1 MKRKLVGFN
10 YFNNFLTRSFTM
22 VQNYDAL
29 DMTQLFEEAERFESE
44 EEGGNN
50 KNFLEKFVIMPEKE
64 GFVVVRLLP
73 PMRGKK
79 FYCATRTHRLAKDP
93 KNPKV
98 AKNFHCPRELVTGK
112 GGKKYW
118 VDSDPKYGCPVC
130 LYTRAIWAEVEVAEG
145 GAVDT
150 KNMKTPEGRRLHAE
164 YSRIKAI
171 ERYYYNCVVRH
182 YDKKGNLEKSEGPKI
197 LSIGKTLHE
206 RIVRAAVGDPKAGEK
221 GLGDISDLKTGRDF
235 KIVKKLR
242 PVTFFPY
249 YDESKFQ
256 NPSPLGDKDQIEG
269 WLSSLHDLA
278 ALRVLKPVEELDI
291 ALQKYTGALP
301 DDDTNFDMSKYR
313 RKPVDLGEQ
322 VAATKAAEKVESKPV
337 SAVPSGD
344 DVLAEGEFL
353 KGLDAE
359 LKKVQ

>member
-1 MKRKLVGFN
+1 MA
-10 YFNNFLTRSFTM
+10 
-22 VQNYDAL
+22 QNYDAL

-44 EEGGNN
+44 EESGNN

-73 PMRGKK
+73 PMKGKK

-118 VDSDPKYGCPVC
+118 VDTDTKCGCPIC
-130 LYTRAIWAEVEVAEG
+130 LYTRAIWAEVEAAGKES
-145 GAVDT
+145 
-150 KNMKTPEGRRLHAE
+150 PEGKMLHAE

-197 LSIGKTLHE
+197 LSIGQTLHQ

-221 GLGDISDLKTGRDF
+221 GLGDVSDLKTGMDF

-256 NPSPLGDKDQIEG
+256 SPSPLGDKDQIEG

-278 ALRVLKPVEELDI
+278 ALRVLKPVEDLDI

-313 RKPVDLGEQ
+313 KKPDLGEQ
-322 VAATKAAEKVESKPV
+322 VAAAKAAEKVESKPV
-337 SAVPSGD
+337 STASPTGD
-344 DVLAEGEFL
+344 DVLAEGAFL
-353 KGLDAE
+353 AGLDAE